1 MQRCQEVF
9 SHVHTWRTSHNTLL
23 DIIYEKS
30 MKCQVYSSP
39 RKYSNCNCKCN
50 RTDQI
55 MWTLE
60 WEASWD
66 MYLDMHWLAL
76 CSCASSQFTWWVC
89 QQEQIQFSVDIAY
102 DKNVTPWKFFL
113 QHMDSGSAKN
123 TRYMVRDIQGSQS
136 SKLEI
141 RISTLTRLK
150 QAHKSVNRLLN
161 TTCITENEN
170 ESS

>member
-1 MQRCQEVF
+1 MQRCQGVF

-39 RKYSNCNCKCN
+39 RKYSNCKCN

-66 MYLDMHWLAL
+66 MYLETHWLAL
-76 CSCASSQFTWWVC
+76 CSRASSQFTWWVR

-102 DKNVTPWKFFL
+102 DKNLTLWKFFC
-113 QHMDSGSAKN
+113 N
-123 TRYMVRDIQGSQS
+123 TWIVVLRKIPVVWYETFRVVFKVRDKNQHSHKIETS
-136 SKLEI
+136 S
-141 RISTLTRLK
+141 
-150 QAHKSVNRLLN
+150 
-161 TTCITENEN
+161 
-170 ESS
+170 